1 MRPVP
6 ETPEPAAARAGERRW
21 TVLFIGDHGRV
32 IPFRR
37 VKTVGVLLAAT
48 LATALAAVAVLV
60 WVNHELHA
68 RTLVQRERMEVA
80 RKEIEDL
87 RRDRDLLTAQ
97 VVLLESR
104 MREASSPR
112 PAASERRLEP
122 PPSGAEPSSAIA
134 GEPAEAA
141 PVARP
146 PIDPGEGVAL
156 DGVRLSL
163 TAAGVIELRYRI
175 AAVGQP
181 RKPLN
186 GHVVAVL
193 KAEDLEPERWLSLP
207 RLELVNGRPTGRQK
221 GYTFAVSHAKEFAQ
235 SLPAPKH
242 LPAYTRAVL
251 YVFSNEGQLLLAR
264 DYPVALSTGR

>member
-1 MRPVP
+1 MRPGP
-6 ETPEPAAARAGERRW
+6 DTPEPAPARAGERRW

-48 LATALAAVAVLV
+48 LATALAAVAVLA
-60 WVNHELHA
+60 WVNHELHT
-68 RTLVQRERMEVA
+68 RTRVQRERIEGA

-87 RRDRDLLTAQ
+87 RRDRDRLTAQ
-97 VVLLESR
+97 VVLLETR
-104 MREASSPR
+104 MREAAAPR
-112 PAASERRLEP
+112 PAASERRAEP
-122 PPSGAEPSSAIA
+122 PLGTEAASAAA
-134 GEPAEAA
+134 GELAEEA
-141 PVARP
+141 PVPRP
-146 PIDPGEGVAL
+146 PINPGEGVEL

-193 KAEDLEPERWLSLP
+193 KAEDLDPEQWLSLP
-207 RLELVNGRPTGRQK
+207 RMELVNGRPTGRQK
-221 GYTFAVSHAKEFAQ
+221 GYTFAVSHAREFTQ

-242 LPAYTRAVL
+242 LPACTRAVL

-264 DYPVALSTGR
+264 DYPVVLSAAR

>member
-1 MRPVP
+1 MRAEP
-6 ETPEPAAARAGERRW
+6 ETTQPAAGRAGERRW

-48 LATALAAVAVLV
+48 FATALAAVAVLV

-68 RTLVQRERMEVA
+68 RTRVQLERMEAA
-80 RKEIEDL
+80 RKEIEEL

-97 VVLLESR
+97 VVLLETR
-104 MREASSPR
+104 MREASTPR
-112 PAASERRLEP
+112 PPASERRLEP
-122 PPSGAEPSSAIA
+122 PPTVPEPVAAAS
-134 GEPAEAA
+134 GEPAEDTL
-141 PVARP
+141 VSRP
-146 PIDPGEGVAL
+146 PIHPGEGVAL

-163 TAAGVIELRYRI
+163 TAAGAIELRYRI
-175 AAVGQP
+175 VAVGQP
-181 RKPLN
+181 RKPFN

-193 KAEDLEPERWLSLP
+193 KAEDLDPERWLSLP

-235 SLPAPKH
+235 SLPVPKH

-264 DYPVALSTGR
+264 DYPVALSAGR